1 VDESLKRQL
10 RLRADFL
17 KSEGLDYTVDPP
29 KIKPA
34 SPVQEDQPMKAT
46 PRVSAADLKGVR
58 EILGECTRC
67 KLWRGRTQI
76 VFGVG
81 NPHAKVMFVGEGPG
95 ADEDRQGIPFV
106 GRAGQLLTKIITQ
119 GMGISREEVY
129 IANVVKCRPPQN
141 RDPEPDE
148 VDACFP
154 FLRAQIQAIK
164 PEAIVALGRPASH
177 NLLKTMT
184 PITKLRGTWGEFEG
198 IPVMPTFHPSYLL
211 RNPAAKKEVW
221 EDIQEVMNRVGIKP
235 PKRPSR

>member
-1 VDESLKRQL
+1 MDERLKQQL
-10 RLRADFL
+10 HLRADFL

-29 KIKPA
+29 KIKSA
-34 SPVQEDQPMKAT
+34 SPPKEEQPMKAPT
-46 PRVSAADLKGVR
+46 HDSAAELKGVR

-67 KLWRGRTQI
+67 KLCKERIQI

-81 NPHAKVMFVGEGPG
+81 SPNAKVMFVGEGPG
-95 ADEDRQGIPFV
+95 ADEDKQGIPFV

-119 GMGISREEVY
+119 GMGIPREEVY

-154 FLRAQIQAIK
+154 ILRSQVQAIR
-164 PEAIVALGRPASH
+164 PEVIVALGRPASH
-177 NLLKTMT
+177 NLLKTKT
-184 PITKLRGTWGEFEG
+184 PITKLRGNWGDFEG

-235 PKRPSR
+235 PKRPAR